1 MDSGEEEITD
11 DRELQQVRRQARR
24 VQIRGFI
31 AGVVLTGLAVLL
43 V

>member
-11 DRELQQVRRQARR
+11 DVLLQQVRRQARR
-24 VQIRGFI
+24 VQVRAFI
-31 AGVVLTGLAVLL
+31 AAVLLTGVAVLL